1 MRPPGRPPRRRPAR
15 RAALLAL
22 PALLAVGYAV
32 PRWLIPSGVG
42 RWDADPPAAAAAR
55 AALAAVWTLNDNPL
69 GRLLV
74 PGARVTRVWRDPGH
88 CPPGDPG
95 GREPTA
101 DWRAE
106 ARTYAWF
113 GIPGPVVAVS
123 CGGWAAERR
132 RAGAAPEAPIDPALA
147 VRGRTLPAA
156 RVNAYLAARLGFT
169 SRGGTVRCAYRPLGQ
184 EGDRVFVET
193 LCLELVP
200 EGDSV
205 TTGSGRGGP
214 VALRVAAAGDSLA
227 IVGHEVPLD
236 GGGQAASIRRIFP
249 PAVAARIL
257 AGDGGAGALGRRLRA
272 GGLPDG
278 GLRGHAPPGK

>member
-1 MRPPGRPPRRRPAR
+1 MRPDLRTR
-15 RAALLAL
+15 RAGRRALPALLAL
-22 PALLAVGYAV
+22 LALLAVGYAI

-42 RWDADPPAAAAAR
+42 RWAADPLAAAVAR
-55 AALAAVWTLNDNPL
+55 AALDAVRAMNDNPL

-74 PGARVTRVWRDPGH
+74 PGARVTRVWRDAGH
-88 CPPGDPG
+88 CAPGEPG

-123 CGGWAAERR
+123 CGGWSTERR
-132 RAGAAPEAPIDPALA
+132 RAGAAPESAIDAALT
-147 VRGRTLPAA
+147 VHGRALPAA

-169 SRGGTVRCAYRPLGQ
+169 SRGGTVRCAFRPLGQ
-184 EGDRVFVET
+184 EDDRVFVET
-193 LCLELVP
+193 LCLELVA

-227 IVGHEVPLD
+227 IVGHEVPQD
-236 GGGQAASIRRIFP
+236 GGGHAASIRRIFP

-257 AGDGGAGALGRRLRA
+257 AGDGGAGALERRLRA
-272 GGLPDG
+272 GGSPAG